1 MKYSI
6 TTYVTKPPSA
16 VEIRTLV
23 PLEGMEE
30 QCHNVIAPEFAQGG
44 GPRGQTTNQILA
56 QERALRVLL
65 RDGHRR
71 SQTLKCSNVRRG
83 GENRGNAS
91 RCLNVIA

>member
-1 MKYSI
+1 MFRHHSPLLNQTVPDYSLDILQHKTYPVYQWTFGDSNLMKCSI

-44 GPRGQTTNQILA
+44 
-56 QERALRVLL
+56 
-65 RDGHRR
+65 DR
-71 SQTLKCSNVRRG
+71 ST
-83 GENRGNAS
+83 
-91 RCLNVIA
+91 